1 MCRFALPVISMS
13 PERNGCAARRR
24 RQPIIPGWRLGSGT
38 RVGSPWGFTLLEVLI
53 AMVVMS
59 VGLLG
64 VSTVLTHTTQQQ
76 SVNANRAM
84 ATSLA
89 RVQLEQ
95 MKRTAYADVLT
106 ANYPQEVYGTI
117 VGSEQ
122 FQRTVTIGIGDD
134 TPLPTTKTVTVTVTW
149 RDPSGSSRK
158 VTLNTVLTL

>member
-24 RQPIIPGWRLGSGT
+24 RQPIMPGWRLRSGT
-38 RVGSPWGFTLLEVLI
+38 RIGSPWGFTLLEVLI

-64 VSTVLTHTTQQQ
+64 VSTMLTHTTQQQ

-89 RVQLEQ
+89 RTQLEQ
-95 MKRTAYADVLT
+95 MKRTAYADVMT

-122 FQRTVTIGIGDD
+122 FQRTVTIIDD

-149 RDPSGSSRK
+149 RDPSGSSRN